1 MDLQKKNLILGTIT
15 HYKFY
20 VIKPFFSTLRS
31 TGYSGDVALFHSN
44 IPLHTVHRLRQR
56 GVVLIPFESLFPHL
70 QPILAKH
77 LIRWA
82 DEKRIS
88 TLNLVCFRHLLAYC
102 YLKEFG
108 EKYKHVMLTDIRDVI
123 FQKDPF
129 NFSIGE
135 KLCCFLERE
144 GVSLGQQPINAQWIE
159 LAFDKATLEWL
170 SDKPIVCAGIT
181 IGPTNLIIDYLEKMI
196 DLFMRAP
203 GKGWEVTPSQAID
216 QAVHNYLVFSKLLTD
231 ATLYPNDAGPVLTVG
246 IEDNVSL
253 NNSGFIVN
261 KRGDVP
267 NIVHQYDRHW
277 HVAKR
282 YYSFRL
288 ILKYAWLRLPPAFSL
303 RLRPAFSRSLSIYT
317 PNFHRLLVK
326 TRDRFFC

>member
-15 HYKFY
+15 HYKFH

-31 TGYSGDVALFHSN
+31 TGYSGDVTLFHAN
-44 IPLHTVHRLRQR
+44 IPLHTVHQLRQR

-77 LIRWA
+77 LTRWV
-82 DEKRIS
+82 DKKRVS
-88 TLNLVCFRHLLAYC
+88 TLDLSCLRYLFAYC

-108 EKYKHVMLTDIRDVI
+108 GQYKHVMLTDIRDVI

-144 GVSLGQQPINAQWIE
+144 GVSLGQQYDNAEWME
-159 LAFDKATLEWL
+159 LAFGEATREQL
-170 SDKPIVCAGIT
+170 SDSPIVCSGVT
-181 IGPTNLIIDYLEKMI
+181 IGPTDLIIDYLEKMA

-203 GKGWEVTPSQAID
+203 GKGWEVAPMAGQISGQKWTGLD
-216 QAVHNYLVFSKLLTD
+216 QGVHNYLVFNALLPRF
-231 ATLYPNDAGPVLTVG
+231 TLYPNDGGPVLTVG
-246 IEDNVSL
+246 IEDKVSL
-253 NNSGFIVN
+253 NNCGFIVN
-261 KRGDVP
+261 KCGDVP

-282 YYSFRL
+282 YYSLRV
-288 ILKYAWLRLPPAFSL
+288 IWKHGWLAALTASAFK
-303 RLRPAFSRSLSIYT
+303 
-317 PNFHRLLVK
+317 FHRLLVK
-326 TRDRFFC
+326 ARDTLFQ